1 MCNDFCSQFPRS
13 TTLDNF
19 TSSSSFPSPA
29 AFSRPAYY
37 AILSAR
43 VHLHTIGYS
52 YRFSTLIVPTPPAT
66 RSASP
71 SVLLQLKQQTERDS
85 GTDILVPELLPV
97 GLAQSARITSRR
109 TRFTLQAWHL
119 VERFERFERSRWKQ
133 LISFNYRCSMH
144 INLVGVVS
152 LLSLCQ
158 LGNLSPCVATIQ
170 KT

>member
-1 MCNDFCSQFPRS
+1 MIFVPNFLAQLPLITSPPPPSLLLLRFPDPLIMQFWAHAFICIQS
-13 TTLDNF
+13 DIVATG
-19 TSSSSFPSPA
+19 SP
-29 AFSRPAYY
+29 PW
-37 AILSAR
+37 
-43 VHLHTIGYS
+43 S
-52 YRFSTLIVPTPPAT
+52 YPHPP
-66 RSASP
+66 P
-71 SVLLQLKQQTERDS
+71 LEVLLPQCYYRWNNRRRGGS